1 MLGGPL
7 VALQEGDDV
16 SAPAG
21 NRDRFSAP
29 HGLYPTRG
37 SDEWVAIACP
47 DDDAW
52 RRLRQLLGD
61 PEWAR
66 STTLDTLAGRLAS
79 ASSLDERIACWTR
92 SRDRWEIAELLQSR
106 SIPAAPVLTSGE
118 RLVDEHLTSRD
129 VLAVVEHPVVGSELI
144 YGVPWKL
151 RRTPGRVRSAA
162 PLLGADT
169 EAVLEEIGA
178 IPRAGSPVAEA
189 EWRRTG

>member
-1 MLGGPL
+1 M
-7 VALQEGDDV
+7 
-16 SAPAG
+16 
-21 NRDRFSAP
+21 
-29 HGLYPTRG
+29 
-37 SDEWVAIACP
+37 
-47 DDDAW
+47 
-52 RRLRQLLGD
+52 
-61 PEWAR
+61 
-66 STTLDTLAGRLAS
+66 
-79 ASSLDERIACWTR
+79 
-92 SRDRWEIAELLQSR
+92 LQSR